1 MAVIP
6 RRRLMV
12 GLGGVAVLAGSGLWG
27 WRDRRHRAGAL
38 SAGEVLDGQPHQ
50 IDLSW
55 PSAPTSILFNVAQQ
69 QGFFARYLLDVRLT
83 GGGVTGRDAIG
94 DLQAGRSR
102 VAVAPVLSWLDRLH
116 EGEVQ
121 ARLVMGLQAGTF
133 RLLVRRRLKLS
144 RVEDM
149 VGRRI
154 AITNPD
160 MADRLFFSVVLRRK
174 GMNPDT
180 GPQWQVLAPQDMA
193 GAIRAGDVDA
203 LAVHDPLAWRLLN
216 DPSLGVVEL
225 VNSVNGLYAQRTNLA
240 LGVARDMLDQD
251 PAAAAALVVALQD
264 AARWLKTH
272 VPETASLLAGHIEG
286 MGPDAIIAMMRH
298 EVLGICPTGHDFRV
312 QLAQYV
318 DEMKLLGRF
327 PDTLDSAG
335 YARAIST
342 DLLHRGTPAP

>member
-1 MAVIP
+1 MALMP
-6 RRRLMV
+6 RRQV
-12 GLGGVAVLAGSGLWG
+12 VAGLGGVAALAGVGLWG
-27 WRDRRHRAGAL
+27 WQGQRRRAGAL
-38 SAGEVLDGQPHQ
+38 HVGDVLDGQPHR

-55 PSAPTSILFNVAQQ
+55 PSAPISILFNVAQR
-69 QGFFARYLLDVRLT
+69 QGFFERYLLDVQLT

-94 DLQAGRSR
+94 DLQAGRSS
-102 VAVAPVLSWLDRLH
+102 VAVAPVLSWLDKLH

-133 RLLVRRRLKLS
+133 RLLVRRRLKLT

-180 GPQWQVLAPQDMA
+180 GPIWRVVSPQDME
-193 GAIRAGDVDA
+193 GAIRSGDVDA

-216 DPSLGVVEL
+216 DPSLGLVEL

-240 LGVARDMLDQD
+240 LGVGQAMLRDT
-251 PAAAAALVVALQD
+251 PAAAAALVLALQD

-272 VPETASLLAGHIEG
+272 ISETATLLEG
-286 MGPDAIIAMMRH
+286 RINGMAQADLMAMMRH
-298 EVLGICPTGHDFRV
+298 EVLGICPTGSDLRV
-312 QLAQYV
+312 QLAQYI

-327 PDTLDSAG
+327 PDTLGSAA
-335 YARAIST
+335 YARAISM
-342 DLLHRGTPAP
+342 DLLHRNGA